1 MASASASAGGGGGGG
16 ETPLV
21 DRCIDAAAGGAAT
34 VEAWRRQRRS
44 LERLPAQ
51 LADALLR
58 RLAARRLLFPS
69 LLEVFQHSV
78 EEIDLSGHIAVDA
91 EWLAYLGAFRY
102 LRVLKLADCKNVNSS
117 AVWALSGM
125 RTLKELDLSR
135 CSKISDAGIK
145 HIASIESLE
154 KLHVSQTGL
163 TDNGVMAISS
173 LINLRLLDLGG
184 VRFTD
189 KALRSLQVLTQ
200 LEHLDIWGSEITNE
214 GASVLIAFT
223 SLSFLNISWTR
234 VTCLPILPT
243 LRCLNMSNCTIHSI
257 CNGEFQVLIH
267 LEKLIISA
275 ASFGNIDEV
284 FSSILP
290 SSLTYLDMS
299 SCSSSNLYFLGNMRN
314 LEHLDLSYSRII
326 SDAIEYIANIGMNLK
341 FLSLSNSEVTSQALC
356 VLAGTVPSLTT
367 LSLAHTKIDD
377 SALLYISMMPSLR
390 ILNLSR
396 TCIKGF
402 MMENSV
408 KVLSLSALEELK
420 YLESLN
426 LNNTQ
431 LMDDVIPPLASLRAL
446 KYLFLK
452 SDFLSDPALHALSS
466 ASNLIHLGFCGNILS
481 TTGLRKFVP
490 PATLRMLD
498 LSGCWILTGDAIS
511 AFCTCHPVIEVRHEL
526 IQELQANYGGTSHL
540 HKSSRQPQ
548 QVKAKVAKSSAGP
561 SRLAE
566 ICFVDERIKYSK
578 EEMMELQHQAKSNSS
593 MHVAQLPPE
602 LRRSV

>member
-1 MASASASAGGGGGGG
+1 MS
-16 ETPLV
+16 
-21 DRCIDAAAGGAAT
+21 
-34 VEAWRRQRRS
+34 
-44 LERLPAQ
+44 
-51 LADALLR
+51 
-58 RLAARRLLFPS
+58 
-69 LLEVFQHSV
+69 
-78 EEIDLSGHIAVDA
+78 
-91 EWLAYLGAFRY
+91 
-102 LRVLKLADCKNVNSS
+102 
-117 AVWALSGM
+117 
-125 RTLKELDLSR
+125 TLKELDLSR

-145 HIASIESLE
+145 HIASIESLQR
-154 KLHVSQTGL
+154 LHVSQTGL

-184 VRFTD
+184 IRITD

-214 GASVLIAFT
+214 GASVLNAFT
-223 SLSFLNISWTR
+223 SLSFLNLSWTR

-243 LRCLNMSNCTIHSI
+243 MRCLNMSNCTVHSI
-257 CNGEFQVLIH
+257 CNGDSKVLIH

-299 SCSSSNLYFLGNMRN
+299 SCSLSNLYFLGNLRN
-314 LEHLDLSYSRII
+314 LEHLDLSYNRII
-326 SDAIEYIANIGMNLK
+326 SDAIEYIANIGMNVK

-356 VLAGTVPSLTT
+356 VLAGTVPNLTT

-402 MMENSV
+402 MIENSV
-408 KVLSLSALEELK
+408 KILSITALEELK

-426 LNNTQ
+426 LDNTQ
-431 LMDDVIPPLASLRAL
+431 LTDDVIPPLASFRAL

-481 TTGLRKFVP
+481 SSGLRKFVP
-490 PATLRMLD
+490 PATLRVLD
-498 LSGCWILTGDAIS
+498 LSGCWILSGDAIS
-511 AFCTCHPVIEVRHEL
+511 AFCRCHPVIEVRHEL

-540 HKSSRQPQ
+540 HRSSRQPQ
-548 QVKAKVAKSSAGP
+548 QM
-561 SRLAE
+561 
-566 ICFVDERIKYSK
+566 K
-578 EEMMELQHQAKSNSS
+578 E
-593 MHVAQLPPE
+593 
-602 LRRSV
+602 